1 MRPGMATALEKT
13 MLYEHESPEAAS
25 QASQR
30 AFAESLTDTL
40 GQEGALQICR
50 DNGWD
55 GIFDILLDE
64 PVTRWN

>member
-1 MRPGMATALEKT
+1 
-13 MLYEHESPEAAS
+13 MLYEHQSPEDAGQASRRVFAAS
-25 QASQR
+25 LA
-30 AFAESLTDTL
+30 DTL

-64 PVTRWN
+64 PVTVWT

>member
-1 MRPGMATALEKT
+1 
-13 MLYEHESPEAAS
+13 MLYEQESPESAS

-30 AFAESLTDTL
+30 AFAASLTDTL

-64 PVTRWN
+64 PVTKWN

>member
-1 MRPGMATALEKT
+1 
-13 MLYEHESPEAAS
+13 MLYEHESPEDAG
-25 QASQR
+25 QASR
-30 AFAESLTDTL
+30 LVFAESLVNSL